1 MPQLVSLIEEVPLL
15 SLIAGLSRSVE
26 GVGLSEALVLRKN
39 SYILKVYAKQID

>member
-26 GVGLSEALVLRKN
+26 GVGLSDALVCQQ
-39 SYILKVYAKQID
+39 ILKLIFGFI